1 MQRPFEGI
9 KVLDITHVL
18 AGPFAAYQLAVLGAD
33 VLKVE
38 NPDDV
43 DQSRYMGSDK
53 SLNADLMGTNFL
65 TQNSNKKSITLNLK
79 TPQGRE
85 ILKQLVQDCD
95 VLIENYR
102 AGSFRDL
109 GLGYEDLKALNPKLI
124 YCSMT
129 GYGQNGPRAHHT
141 VYDHLIQA
149 NSGVMSST
157 GTPDTA
163 PIKTG
168 IQFMDYATGTMGA
181 FAISSALFQRNQT
194 GEGQYIDVAMLDVAA
209 IMSASHITGYSISG
223 HAPTAKGNWHRYASS
238 QLYETKDGLLMLGAA
253 NSGQHRRLMNTL
265 GLDQFAHQSYEQ
277 REAQREEETAAI
289 AEKLKEK
296 TAPEWET
303 YLQKNHVPAA
313 ILRTMPD
320 MLTDPHLESRGL
332 LHHYDNI
339 ESIGKAASVP
349 IAAFTYKE
357 GGPRVDTPPPTLG
370 ADTDKILGDLG
381 YSTADITALRNDGAI

>member
-9 KVLDITHVL
+9 KVIDTTHVL

-33 VLKVE
+33 VIKVE

-43 DQSRYMGSDK
+43 DQSRYMGADK
-53 SLNADLMGTNFL
+53 SLNDDFMGTNFL

-79 TPQGRE
+79 TEQGRT
-85 ILKQLVQDCD
+85 IFKQLIKDCD

-109 GLGYEDLKALNPKLI
+109 GLGYDDLKGLNPNLI

-129 GYGQNGPRAHHT
+129 GYGQEGPRAHHT

-149 NSGVMSST
+149 NSGIMSTT
-157 GTPDTA
+157 GTTETA

-181 FAISSALFQRNQT
+181 FAISSALYQRGQT
-194 GEGQYIDVAMLDVAA
+194 GKGQYIDVSMLDVAM
-209 IMSASHITGYSISG
+209 ILQASHITGYTLTG

-238 QLYETKDGLLMLGAA
+238 QLYETKEGQIMLGAA
-253 NSGQHRRLMNTL
+253 NPGQHRRLMKALN
-265 GLDQFAHQSYEQ
+265 LDHLANQSYQQ
-277 REAQREEETAAI
+277 RDAQREEETAALT
-289 AEKLKEK
+289 EKFKEK
-296 TAPEWET
+296 TAVEWES
-303 YLQKNHVPAA
+303 YLQAQHVPAA
-313 ILRTMPD
+313 ILRPMKE
-320 MLTDPHLESRGL
+320 MLNDPQLETRGI
-332 LHHYDNI
+332 LHRHENV
-339 ESIGKAASVP
+339 EGVGKPVTVP

-357 GGPRVDTPPPTLG
+357 GGPRVDTPPPKLG
-370 ADTDKILGDLG
+370 ADTDQILSDLG
-381 YSTADITALRNDGAI
+381 YSAADIAALRDEGAI

>member
-33 VLKVE
+33 VLKIE

-53 SLNADLMGTNFL
+53 NLNAELMGTNFL

-79 TPQGRE
+79 TEKARE
-85 ILKQLVQDCD
+85 VLKQLVKDYD
-95 VLIENYR
+95 VFIENYR
-102 AGSFRDL
+102 AGSFREL
-109 GLGYEDLKALNPKLI
+109 GLGYDDLKIINPKLI

-149 NSGVMSST
+149 NSGIMSST
-157 GTPDTA
+157 GTPETA

-168 IQFMDYATGTMGA
+168 IQFMDYATGTVGA
-181 FAISSALFQRNQT
+181 FAISSALFQRSQT
-194 GEGQYIDVAMLDVAA
+194 GKGQYIDVAMLDVAA
-209 IMSASHITGYSISG
+209 ILSASHITGHSVTG
-223 HAPTAKGNWHRYASS
+223 HAPKANGNGHRYASS

-253 NSGQHRRLMNTL
+253 NPGQHRRLMNA
-265 GLDQFAHQSYEQ
+265 LDLEQFAHESYAQ

-289 AEKLKEK
+289 ANKLKEK
-296 TAPEWET
+296 TAEEWET

-320 MLTDPHLESRGL
+320 MLKDPHLETRGL
-332 LHHYDNI
+332 LHRYDHI
-339 ESIGKAASVP
+339 DSIGQGATVP
-349 IAAFTYKE
+349 IAAFTYQD

-370 ADTDKILGDLG
+370 ADTDQILKGLG
-381 YSTADITALRNDGAI
+381 YSAANITALREDGAI